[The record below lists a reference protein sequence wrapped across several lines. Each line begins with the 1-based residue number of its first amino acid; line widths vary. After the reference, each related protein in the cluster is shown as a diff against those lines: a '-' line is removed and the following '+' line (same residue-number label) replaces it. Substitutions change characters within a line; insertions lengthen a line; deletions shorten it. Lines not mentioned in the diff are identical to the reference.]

1 MRKMTR
7 RGLCL
12 LLVLLMLLPAQAA
25 FADRYTE
32 YQTEHFTL
40 AIPTDWETYENES
53 MTYIV
58 PPENDAYDGVYLRV
72 FEFAVPEGID
82 ETDATSLVQNLY
94 GAAVAQLGT
103 VVYANLI
110 PVGVDEDPACIF
122 LVTAD
127 VTSEET
133 GETAEGIYEAGVL
146 YAKNGSVLVV
156 IAQDYFYNDEMYTYM
171 LAYEYIMARIWCTED
186 GKPQNALMS
195 YEDFQAAEEGAA
207 VTVEAIVR
215 SVGEWSESGVAFT
228 AEDEDGEYT
237 VVLQECSEEDY
248 ASLVP
253 HMKLLIG
260 GEKGTDQIVNA
271 WYDEIPSPEAAQQ
284 ES

>member
-53 MTYIV
+53 LTYIV

-110 PVGVDEDPACIF
+110 PVGVDDDPACIF

>member
-1 MRKMTR
+1 MTR

-53 MTYIV
+53 LTYIV

-110 PVGVDEDPACIF
+110 PVGVDDDPACIF

-133 GETAEGIYEAGVL
+133 GETAEDIYEAGVL

>member
-53 MTYIV
+53 LTYIV

-122 LVTAD
+122 LATAD

>member
-53 MTYIV
+53 LTYIV